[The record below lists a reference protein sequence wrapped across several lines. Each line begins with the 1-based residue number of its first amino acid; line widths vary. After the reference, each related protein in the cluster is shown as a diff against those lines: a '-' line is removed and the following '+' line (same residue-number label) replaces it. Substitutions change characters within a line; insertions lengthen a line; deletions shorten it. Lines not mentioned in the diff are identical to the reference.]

1 MSEEVVMK
9 KTLLAI
15 MMAGLTLSQA
25 QAKTNLVELSNE
37 LEIMTNI
44 LQTALKQ
51 QNSNRGIRF
60 RSIDTTYLAQQGVLF
75 EIKTTGLESGFAFN
89 FSGLLSG
96 LQDMPEPPE
105 PPEGPVSF
113 VGNDGSWEFEIDQE
127 WEEYARDAVEKVRN
141 AMHHSSD
148 MLRELREQERELAW
162 EQRDYSRQL
171 RDIEFEKR
179 NASEDQTKEIV
190 MREKEFKEQ
199 LKELEKKKAA
209 VAKRSE
215 ELEKQQQEQADKRNA
230 ARKKEYTRFL
240 ADFEAGVG
248 DVLCRYGA
256 GIKALPVEQNISFI
270 LPDFGLTDSRAKQ
283 DKVYVFKQKDIQDC
297 VRDKIDT
304 NKLLSRVETYLF

>member
-1 MSEEVVMK
+1 MK

-15 MMAGLTLSQA
+15 MLTGLTFGHV
-25 QAKTNLVELSNE
+25 QAKTNLVELNNE

-44 LQTALKQ
+44 LQTALRQ

-60 RSIDTTYLAQQGVLF
+60 RSIDTTYLAQQGVVF
-75 EIKTTGLESGFAFN
+75 EINTTGLKGGFGFD

-96 LQDMPEPPE
+96 LQNIPEPPE
-105 PPEGPVSF
+105 PPEGPISF
-113 VGNDGSWEFEIDQE
+113 VGNDGSWEFEIDQD
-127 WEEYARDAVEKVRN
+127 WEDYARDAVEQVRD

-148 MLRELREQERELAW
+148 KLRELREQQRELAW
-162 EQRDYSRQL
+162 EQRDYSRKL

-179 NASEDQTKEIV
+179 SASDDALKDITK
-190 MREKEFKEQ
+190 REKEFK
-199 LKELEKKKAA
+199 KELD
-209 VAKRSE
+209 
-215 ELEKQQQEQADKRNA
+215 ELENKKLAVEQSAKTLEQEQQKQAAKQNA

-256 GIKALPVEQNISFI
+256 GIKALPIEQNISFI
-270 LPDFGLTDSRAKQ
+270 LPDFDAKNSRDKQ
-283 DKVYVFKQKDIQDC
+283 DKIYVFKQKDIQDC

-304 NKLLSRVETYLF
+304 NKLLSKVETYLF